1 MPNRLALETS
11 PYLQQ
16 HANNPVDWYSWGPE
30 ALELAAH
37 EDRPIFLS
45 IGYSSCHWCHVME
58 RESFEDPEIAALMNR
73 LFVCIKVDREE
84 RPDLDAIYMQA
95 VVAVSGAGGWPMSVF
110 LTPDLKPFY
119 GGTYY
124 PPQDRGGLPSF
135 RRVLEATAN
144 AYQQRRNEVVASA
157 EQIVE
162 HLRQSAAITGDD
174 EELTPAVLD
183 VAFKRLAPHID
194 TEWGGFGTSIKFP
207 QPMVHEFLLRFG
219 ERSGE
224 PTAQVMV
231 DLTLDRMMRG
241 GIYDHLGGG
250 FHRYSTERTWL
261 VPHFE
266 KMLYDNALLVRL
278 YVHAYQ
284 AMGRPEYRRVAEE
297 TIDFILRDMR
307 DAAGGFYTALD
318 ADSEGEEGLF
328 YIWSRAEIL
337 ERLGNEAGERFCSV
351 YGVTDGGN
359 FEGAN
364 ILFLPQELS
373 KAAIERGVTEE
384 QLLSELAPAKATLLA
399 AREKRVWP
407 FRDEKALTGWNALML
422 GSLSEAAAVF
432 DRADYLEAAEAN
444 ADFLLTNMRDTE
456 GRLLR
461 TYRDGEVKLKGYLE
475 DYAFLV
481 DGLLSL
487 YEATFTPRWLWE
499 AQSLAESMLELFWDQ
514 DVAGFYSTGIDH
526 EELLIRPQDFYDN
539 AIPKR
544 GLGGGAGP
552 VAPRHADRR
561 PTIRGGRGSRAALH
575 ADLGDHPGHRLRALA
590 LRHGL
595 RALDAQGGCRGGR
608 AGRRG
613 DQGPPRGGPQPLH
626 PQQGRGGHGVGGR
639 PHLGRA
645 RAAGRP
651 RPGGR
656 PPDGIRL
663 PELRVPAPG
672 HRPRRPAR
680 TARRGRGR
688 GRPIPTEQLPAPAQ
702 VEAEP
707 HVGGGRV
714 GERGRATRMWGASR
728 KRPPALGR
736 GLSCGPTPRAPAD
749 RAAWDDRR
757 GVLVWPQR
765 SRALPAPSPLPA
777 P

>member
-73 LFVCIKVDREE
+73 LFVSIKVDREE

-95 VVAVSGAGGWPMSVF
+95 VVAVSGSGGWPMSVF

-157 EQIVE
+157 DQIVE

-183 VAFKRLAPHID
+183 VAFKRLAPNID

-297 TIDFILRDMR
+297 TIDFVLRDMR

-318 ADSEGEEGLF
+318 ADSEGEEGIF

-364 ILFLPQELS
+364 ILFLPKELS
-373 KAAIERGVTEE
+373 KAATERGVTEE
-384 QLLSELAPAKATLLA
+384 KLLAELSEAKAVLLG
-399 AREKRVWP
+399 ARGHRVWP

-422 GSLSEAAAVF
+422 GSLAEAAAVF

-444 ADFLLTNMRDTE
+444 ADFLLTNMRHAD

-539 AIPKR
+539 AIPS
-544 GLGGGAGP
+544 GA
-552 VAPRHADRR
+552 
-561 PTIRGGRGSRAALH
+561 SAA
-575 ADLGDHPGHRLRALA
+575 ALA
-590 LRHGL
+590 LL
-595 RALDAQGGCRGGR
+595 RLGTLTGVPRYAEVAGVALRSMRTSVTTQAIGYGHWLCAMDYALSTPKEVVVVGERDDAATKALLEAVHSRFIPNKVV
-608 AGRRG
+608 AGMASE
-613 DQGPPRGGPQPLH
+613 DDPISDELALLE
-626 PQQGRGGHGVGGR
+626 GRGLVGGR
-639 PHLGRA
+639 PTAYVCQNYACQLPVTDPAALLEQLG
-645 RAAGRP
+645 AAGGAADP
-651 RPGGR
+651 SQLSSYLL
-656 PPDGIRL
+656 PPKWKL
-663 PELRVPAPG
+663 N
-672 HRPRRPAR
+672 
-680 TARRGRGR
+680 
-688 GRPIPTEQLPAPAQ
+688 PTS
-702 VEAEP
+702 EA
-707 HVGGGRV
+707 
-714 GERGRATRMWGASR
+714 GE
-728 KRPPALGR
+728 
-736 GLSCGPTPRAPAD
+736 
-749 RAAWDDRR
+749 
-757 GVLVWPQR
+757 
-765 SRALPAPSPLPA
+765 
-777 P
+777 

>member
-58 RESFEDPEIAALMNR
+58 RESFEDPEIAAVMNR

-407 FRDEKALTGWNALML
+407 FRDEKGADRLERPDARQPV
-422 GSLSEAAAVF
+422 GSRRGLRQGRLPGSGGGQRGLPADEHAGPGRSAVAHLP
-432 DRADYLEAAEAN
+432 RRRGE
-444 ADFLLTNMRDTE
+444 TE
-456 GRLLR
+456 GL
-461 TYRDGEVKLKGYLE
+461 
-475 DYAFLV
+475 
-481 DGLLSL
+481 
-487 YEATFTPRWLWE
+487 
-499 AQSLAESMLELFWDQ
+499 
-514 DVAGFYSTGIDH
+514 
-526 EELLIRPQDFYDN
+526 
-539 AIPKR
+539 
-544 GLGGGAGP
+544 
-552 VAPRHADRR
+552 
-561 PTIRGGRGSRAALH
+561 
-575 ADLGDHPGHRLRALA
+575 PG
-590 LRHGL
+590 GL
-595 RALDAQGGCRGGR
+595 RLSG
-608 AGRRG
+608 
-613 DQGPPRGGPQPLH
+613 
-626 PQQGRGGHGVGGR
+626 
-639 PHLGRA
+639 
-645 RAAGRP
+645 
-651 RPGGR
+651 
-656 PPDGIRL
+656 
-663 PELRVPAPG
+663 
-672 HRPRRPAR
+672 RRPAVAVR
-680 TARRGRGR
+680 GYVHTA
-688 GRPIPTEQLPAPAQ
+688 LA
-702 VEAEP
+702 
-707 HVGGGRV
+707 VGGAIAGRV
-714 GERGRATRMWGASR
+714 DAGAVLGPGRCRLLQHR
-728 KRPPALGR
+728 H
-736 GLSCGPTPRAPAD
+736 
-749 RAAWDDRR
+749 
-757 GVLVWPQR
+757 
-765 SRALPAPSPLPA
+765 
-777 P
+777 